1 MKQKPFLRNLKEVFS
16 CQNYVYFCLMLEN
29 KSPFLDTLFL
39 LRKEECITIFT
50 DIQEISQK
58 EEQDAA
64 DYFESEFEKERL
76 EFLLNEINCDKE
88 TAVWAAKILYHS
100 AQLHLIRENTAKDL
114 NKLIPSFKG
123 KIDTSSILSADLSLR
138 FLPQILEA
146 LQTTDSQDPLIG
158 LLEDILKIFHYSAVG
173 FDLNIENINWE
184 EELKDKT
191 YRKLYLE
198 RIVEKKAYSLAEI
211 PYINQLLIAEFG
223 MYKDVFWRELKIIE
237 N

>member
-1 MKQKPFLRNLKEVFS
+1 MET
-16 CQNYVYFCLMLEN
+16 

-76 EFLLNEINCDKE
+76 EFLSDQINCDRE
-88 TAVWAAKILYHS
+88 TAVWAAKIMYHS

-114 NKLIPSFKG
+114 NKLIPPFKG
-123 KIDTSSILSADLSLR
+123 KRDTSSLLSADLSLR
-138 FLPQILEA
+138 FLPQIIAVLQSADQEDAVIKMLEN
-146 LQTTDSQDPLIG
+146 
-158 LLEDILKIFHYSAVG
+158 ILKQFHYSAIG
-173 FDLNIENINWE
+173 FDLELENINWE

-198 RIVEKKAYSLAEI
+198 RIVEKKAYPLAEI

-223 MYKDVFWRELKIIE
+223 MYKDIFWRELKII
-237 N
+237 ND